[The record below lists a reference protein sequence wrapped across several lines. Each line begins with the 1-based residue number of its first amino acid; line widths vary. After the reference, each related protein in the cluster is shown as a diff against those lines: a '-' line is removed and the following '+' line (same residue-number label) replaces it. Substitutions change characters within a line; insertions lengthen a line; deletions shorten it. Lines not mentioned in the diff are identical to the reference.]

1 MTDPSPRT
9 VGATVRRT
17 TARILPVDEHDRVLL
32 MHGWD
37 PRQPER
43 TFWFTV
49 GGAVED
55 GEDLATAGL
64 RELAEEVGIIAELS
78 ELTTPL
84 ATFDNTFS
92 WDGRLVQQTETYF
105 ALRVRDVTVSLA
117 GLDAMEQATTDR
129 ADWWTADDLD
139 DDGTAANDHLAAMI
153 RTAVAAVAAVR
164 DR

>member
-1 MTDPSPRT
+1 MTDMSPRT
-9 VGATVRRT
+9 AGSTVRRT

-37 PRQPER
+37 PRQPDR
-43 TFWFTV
+43 AFWFTV

-64 RELAEEVGIIAELS
+64 RELAEEVGITAELS
-78 ELTTPL
+78 ELTMPL
-84 ATFDNTFS
+84 ATFDHTFS

-105 ALRVRDVTVSLA
+105 ALRVRDVTVSLT

-129 ADWWTADDLD
+129 AGWWTADDLD
-139 DDGTAANDHLAAMI
+139 DDGTAANDHLAGMI
-153 RTAVAAVAAVR
+153 RAAVAAVR